1 MTPLLSKSKYLNGL
15 QCLKLL
21 WISANKKELLPEID
35 EATQYRFD
43 EGQNVG
49 ELAKTLFPKGIDLT
63 DEDFGRNLEKTQEAM
78 INDIENKGKRRALF
92 EAAFKIPFNNGEL
105 YARADILVPVGKDE
119 WEVIEVKSATQ
130 TKDVNIQDVSFQ
142 LFVYERAGLK
152 IRKCFVM
159 HLNNEYVR
167 KGEIKAKKLF
177 IKEDVTDQVVKN
189 IVCGAEPPKIRPG
202 QNLISYTLKLVKMT
216 ENSMD
221 KRIEEMFKIL
231 SQKNIP
237 IVKIGPYCTEP
248 YACPLYDFCWKEIPD
263 NSVFDLYRIRKTEA
277 FELFEK
283 GIISISEVPETYKL
297 NEKQAIQKKCF
308 LSGKE
313 CIDKDAIRNFLKD
326 IKYPAYFM
334 DFETYQTAIPLY
346 NGLKPYQQVP
356 FQFSVHIVDKKGKI
370 KHISYIA
377 QGDGDPRKEFA
388 KNLKKTLGKNG
399 TIIAFNQSFEQGRLK
414 ETANFMPK
422 YSKWVESVN
431 KRMIDLLVPFRNFY
445 YYNPKQH
452 GSASIKAVLPA
463 LTGKSYED
471 IAIHGGAS
479 ASVLYFYATHGRKY
493 GLKPT
498 QQEVDKIIRNLEE
511 YCGLDTEG
519 MIWIVDR
526 LREIV
531 SEKV

>member
-35 EATQYRFD
+35 DATQYRFD
-43 EGQNVG
+43 EGHNVG
-49 ELAKTLFPKGIDLT
+49 ELAKTLFPKGLDLT
-63 DEDFGRNLEKTQEAM
+63 DEDFGKNLEKTQESM
-78 INDIENKGKRRALF
+78 INDIENKKGRRPLF
-92 EAAFKIPFNNGEL
+92 EAALKVSHKNGEL
-105 YARADILVPVGKDE
+105 YSRADVLVPVGKSE
-119 WEVIEVKSATQ
+119 WDIVEVKSATQ
-130 TKDVNIQDVSFQ
+130 VKDVNIHDISFQ
-142 LFVYERAGLK
+142 KFVYEKAGLK
-152 IRKCFVM
+152 IRRCYVM

-177 IKEDVTDQVVKN
+177 VKEDVTEKVK
-189 IVCGAEPPKIRPG
+189 E
-202 QNLISYTLKLVKMT
+202 ISQG
-216 ENSMD
+216 
-221 KRIEEMFKIL
+221 IEERISEMLIVL
-231 SQKNIP
+231 SEKNFRN
-237 IVKIGPYCTEP
+237 VKIGTYCEDPYT
-248 YACPLYDFCWKEIPD
+248 CPLYDFCWKEIPP
-263 NSVFDLYRIRKTEA
+263 NSVFDLYRINRTAA

-283 GIISISEVPETYKL
+283 RIVSISEVPETYKL
-297 NEKQAIQKKCF
+297 NDKQAIQKKCS

-313 CIDKDAIRNFLKD
+313 CIDKDAIKNFLKE

-346 NGLKPYQQVP
+346 NGIKPYQQIP
-356 FQFSVHIVDKKGKI
+356 FQFSVHIVDKKGKT
-370 KHISYIA
+370 KHISFIA

-388 KNLKKTLGKNG
+388 KNLKKSMGKKG
-399 TIIAFNQSFEQGRLK
+399 TIIAFNQSFELGRMR
-414 ETANFMPK
+414 ETAEFMPK
-422 YSKWVESVN
+422 YSKWVESIN
-431 KRMIDLLVPFRNFY
+431 ERMIDLLVPFRNFY

-479 ASVLYFYATHGRKY
+479 ASVLYFYATHGKKY

-498 QQEVDKIIRNLEE
+498 QQEVDKIMKDLEE

-526 LREIV
+526 LKEIV
-531 SEKV
+531 K